1 IGGKDSSTHG
11 ALRSMMVVIT
21 TGKRAVGLARIS
33 NEEKRKERKGTVGH
47 SIETQASLI
56 YSTAESLGLAV
67 VQGLGVTYIVGVP
80 TKAPRTGKRY
90 PGIYADDGGPSWA
103 MGRRLRPALYELM
116 IAARAGKFD
125 AVIVAYQD

>member
-1 IGGKDSSTHG
+1 SPTVEVRNRYSSWPWGQFSRPSLAKPPALGNRAGTIATIRTIGGKDSSTHG

-80 TKAPRTGKRY
+80 T
-90 PGIYADDGGPSWA
+90 
-103 MGRRLRPALYELM
+103 
-116 IAARAGKFD
+116 
-125 AVIVAYQD
+125 